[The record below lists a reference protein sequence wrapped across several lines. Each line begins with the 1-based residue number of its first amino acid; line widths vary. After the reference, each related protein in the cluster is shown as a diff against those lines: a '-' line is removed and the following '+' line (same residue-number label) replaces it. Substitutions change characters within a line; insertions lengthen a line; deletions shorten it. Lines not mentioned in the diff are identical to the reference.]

1 MKPAF
6 PKVLTEA
13 GANALMVQRKWG
25 VNPPDWVLTLA
36 EECDRTSQGRAAD
49 KLGVSSTMVN
59 LALQNA
65 YTGRLDLLEER
76 VRGELL
82 HKVLACPVL
91 GEISTRRCLDEQARP
106 FVSSNALRLRLS
118 RACAV
123 CPNRRK
129 P

>member
-1 MKPAF
+1 MTHAI

-13 GANALMVQRKWG
+13 GGNALMVLRRWG
-25 VNPPDWVLTLA
+25 ANPPDWISTLA
-36 EECDRTSQGRAAD
+36 EECDRSSQGRTAE

-59 LALQNA
+59 LALQNT
-65 YTGRLDLLEER
+65 YTGRLDRLEER
-76 VRGELL
+76 VRGELM

-91 GEISTRRCLDEQARP
+91 GEISARRCLDEQARP

-123 CPNRRK
+123 CPNRRE